1 MHLDHQP
8 VGTVGDRSFS
18 QLRHHP
24 CVSAGVAGVHH
35 HRQMG
40 HLVQHDH
47 TGKIQRVAH
56 TGLEGAD
63 AALAQDDVL
72 VTLGHNVLGAHHELF
87 QRVGKAALEQHR
99 LFLAS
104 NGFEQLKVLH
114 IAGTH
119 LDQVHV
125 FKQGQVLGVHD
136 LGHNGRTG
144 GAARQL
150 EQVQTLAAHTLKR
163 VGGGA
168 GLEGTAAQQGSACR
182 LYPLGAVGDLLLALN
197 AARPGDD
204 RKVAAAD
211 LDTLHV
217 DNAVVRVEFAVGLFV
232 WLGHAAAGL
241 HHRVCQHPALCN
253 GLSVADQTQNMG
265 VAALGIVDLQTHIL
279 QLVAELAHLYVGG
292 ILFEYD
298 DHSILSPLPFSIL

>member
-1 MHLDHQP
+1 M
-8 VGTVGDRSFS
+8 
-18 QLRHHP
+18 
-24 CVSAGVAGVHH
+24 
-35 HRQMG
+35 
-40 HLVQHDH
+40 
-47 TGKIQRVAH
+47 
-56 TGLEGAD
+56 
-63 AALAQDDVL
+63 
-72 VTLGHNVLGAHHELF
+72 
-87 QRVGKAALEQHR
+87 
-99 LFLAS
+99 
-104 NGFEQLKVLH
+104 
-114 IAGTH
+114 
-119 LDQVHV
+119 
-125 FKQGQVLGVHD
+125 LGVHD

-168 GLEGTAAQQGSACR
+168 GLERTAAQQGSACR
-182 LYPLGAVGDLLLALN
+182 LYPLGAVGDLLLAFN

-204 RKVAAAD
+204 CKVAAAD
-211 LDTLHV
+211 LDALYV

-232 WLGHAAAGL
+232 GLGHAAAGL

-253 GLSVADQTQNMG
+253 GLGVADETQNMG

-279 QLVAELAHLYVGG
+279 QLVAELAHLYVGC